1 MMYNEFCVVKI
12 NALSGVNPEHLQYF
26 ELLGKVM
33 AKSIFDGV
41 QLDVHFR

>member
-1 MMYNEFCVVKI
+1 MYNEFCVVKI